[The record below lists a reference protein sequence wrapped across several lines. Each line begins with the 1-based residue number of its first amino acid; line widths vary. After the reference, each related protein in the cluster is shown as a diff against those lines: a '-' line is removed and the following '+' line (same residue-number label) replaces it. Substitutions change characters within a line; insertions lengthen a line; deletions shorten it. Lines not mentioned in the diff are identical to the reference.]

1 MSSLIREE
9 ECQKK
14 KRRKNQE
21 CRNSSEDHK
30 NTDDVDYQLLIIG
43 AGPHALSLLT
53 KLIEPSKD
61 YLEENPSNKNLFK
74 ISSNTGRIGAK
85 YKLLPDHIF
94 TQKDGTIR
102 SKWAKS
108 SREKKDHERFL
119 KSVCIIDRNEKWL
132 AQWKHQFHVLEIPN
146 LRSALG
152 AHCDPVDPQ
161 SMRIFIEQN
170 GDRDSAVVNLEL
182 DRSMAYHGPYEVPKT
197 SIYNSFAD
205 SIVQRYH
212 LENTITP
219 GEVDNVELVCC
230 GKGSENEISNLGE
243 TSSTVVGPVDANHYF
258 NVSFVDATGA
268 QRKVTA
274 RNVVFATGKSRIVL
288 RIPVLLEHN

>member
-1 MSSLIREE
+1 MSSLIGEEAREKSNKE
-9 ECQKK
+9 ETS
-14 KRRKNQE
+14 N
-21 CRNSSEDHK
+21 
-30 NTDDVDYQLLIIG
+30 DDVDYQLLIIG
-43 AGPHALSLLT
+43 AGPHALSLLA

-61 YLEENPSNKNLFK
+61 DLEENPTNKNLFK
-74 ISSNTGRIGAK
+74 ISSNTGRVGAK

-108 SREKKDHERFL
+108 SREKKDHEQLL
-119 KSVCIIDRNEKWL
+119 KGVCIIDRNEKWL
-132 AQWKHQFHVLEIPN
+132 AQWKHQFHVLQIPN

-197 SIYNSFAD
+197 SIYNSFSD
-205 SIVQRYH
+205 SIVHRYH
-212 LENTITP
+212 LENAITV

-230 GKGSENEISNLGE
+230 DKVSVNEISNSGE
-243 TSSTVVGPVDANHYF
+243 TSSTVVCPVDANHYF
-258 NVSFVDATGA
+258 NVFFLDAAGTS
-268 QRKVTA
+268 RKVTA
-274 RNVVFATGKSRIVL
+274 RNVVFATGKTRNFNFIAF
-288 RIPVLLEHN
+288 RPDHTNINN

>member
-102 SKWAKS
+102 SKWES
-108 SREKKDHERFL
+108 PREKKD
-119 KSVCIIDRNEKWL
+119 
-132 AQWKHQFHVLEIPN
+132 
-146 LRSALG
+146 
-152 AHCDPVDPQ
+152 
-161 SMRIFIEQN
+161 
-170 GDRDSAVVNLEL
+170 
-182 DRSMAYHGPYEVPKT
+182 Y
-197 SIYNSFAD
+197 
-205 SIVQRYH
+205 
-212 LENTITP
+212 
-219 GEVDNVELVCC
+219 
-230 GKGSENEISNLGE
+230 
-243 TSSTVVGPVDANHYF
+243 
-258 NVSFVDATGA
+258 
-268 QRKVTA
+268 
-274 RNVVFATGKSRIVL
+274 
-288 RIPVLLEHN
+288 